1 MLLSVKNLSTEFPV
15 KKGIVRAVEDVSFDV
30 DQGEILAI
38 VGESGSGKSVTS
50 LSIMG
55 LLAEPGHVAG
65 GSLEF
70 EGKDLATLSEKQ
82 YRELRGNDMA
92 MIFQEPM
99 TSLNP
104 VYRVGNQIVEAIRT
118 HEKVSKAEA
127 KDRAVDLLRKVG
139 IPSPEARINDYPHQM
154 SGGMR
159 QRVMIAM
166 ALACNPKLLIADEPT
181 TALDVTIQ
189 AQILDLLGRLR
200 DDTGMAV
207 LLITHDLGVVSETAD
222 RVVVMYCGQVV
233 EEAEVRTLFDHPMHP
248 YTLGLLKSIPRL
260 EDDDSK
266 RLYMIKGMVPNPL
279 EMPPGCHFSDRCD
292 SCMDI
297 CRTKVPELV
306 DVDGHKVRC
315 FLYESADGEVK
326 SEEAIARAE
335 AEALADVEAAREV
348 ETAEAL
354 LSAEDLR
361 EAEIE
366 NTASNATASAQAG
379 AVELDILLDVQHLT
393 KRFAADTNFF
403 GKATSY
409 VQAVDDVSFQIR
421 KGEAFGLVG
430 ESGCGKTTVGKM
442 LVNLLKPTSGKIVFD
457 GKELT
462 AMKPAERK
470 QYCKDIQLIFQDP
483 YASLNPRMRIGDI
496 IAEPIITNN
505 ILPKDQVEDRVNE
518 LLERVGL
525 ANYMRNRYPH
535 EFSGGQRQRVG
546 IARALAVNPKL
557 IVCDEPVS
565 ALDVSIQAQVLN
577 LLDELKEQFGL
588 TYLFIAHGLNV
599 VKHVSDRVGVM
610 YLGKMMEIAPK
621 KALYA
626 DPLSPYTQA
635 LLSAIPSVDPAAKKE
650 RIILEG
656 DVPSPIDP
664 PPGCRFASRCFAK
677 VNGCDEVMPPL
688 VEVKP
693 DHCVACHR
701 YDKGG
706 PGTAVI

>member
-189 AQILDLLGRLR
+189 AQILDLLRRLR

-260 EDDDSK
+260 
-266 RLYMIKGMVPNPL
+266 L

-354 LSAEDLR
+354 LAAEDLR

-366 NTASNATASAQAG
+366 
-379 AVELDILLDVQHLT
+379 EI
-393 KRFAADTNFF
+393 
-403 GKATSY
+403 
-409 VQAVDDVSFQIR
+409 
-421 KGEAFGLVG
+421 E
-430 ESGCGKTTVGKM
+430 
-442 LVNLLKPTSGKIVFD
+442 
-457 GKELT
+457 KE
-462 AMKPAERK
+462 E
-470 QYCKDIQLIFQDP
+470 
-483 YASLNPRMRIGDI
+483 
-496 IAEPIITNN
+496 E
-505 ILPKDQVEDRVNE
+505 
-518 LLERVGL
+518 
-525 ANYMRNRYPH
+525 
-535 EFSGGQRQRVG
+535 
-546 IARALAVNPKL
+546 
-557 IVCDEPVS
+557 
-565 ALDVSIQAQVLN
+565 
-577 LLDELKEQFGL
+577 
-588 TYLFIAHGLNV
+588 
-599 VKHVSDRVGVM
+599 
-610 YLGKMMEIAPK
+610 
-621 KALYA
+621 
-626 DPLSPYTQA
+626 
-635 LLSAIPSVDPAAKKE
+635 
-650 RIILEG
+650 
-656 DVPSPIDP
+656 
-664 PPGCRFASRCFAK
+664 ASR
-677 VNGCDEVMPPL
+677 
-688 VEVKP
+688 
-693 DHCVACHR
+693 
-701 YDKGG
+701 
-706 PGTAVI
+706 

>member
-189 AQILDLLGRLR
+189 AQILDLLRRLR

-207 LLITHDLGVVSETAD
+207 LLITHDRGVGSEAAD

-292 SCMDI
+292 SCMDV

-354 LSAEDLR
+354 LAAEDLR

-366 NTASNATASAQAG
+366 
-379 AVELDILLDVQHLT
+379 EI
-393 KRFAADTNFF
+393 
-403 GKATSY
+403 
-409 VQAVDDVSFQIR
+409 
-421 KGEAFGLVG
+421 E
-430 ESGCGKTTVGKM
+430 
-442 LVNLLKPTSGKIVFD
+442 
-457 GKELT
+457 KE
-462 AMKPAERK
+462 E
-470 QYCKDIQLIFQDP
+470 
-483 YASLNPRMRIGDI
+483 
-496 IAEPIITNN
+496 E
-505 ILPKDQVEDRVNE
+505 
-518 LLERVGL
+518 
-525 ANYMRNRYPH
+525 
-535 EFSGGQRQRVG
+535 
-546 IARALAVNPKL
+546 
-557 IVCDEPVS
+557 
-565 ALDVSIQAQVLN
+565 
-577 LLDELKEQFGL
+577 
-588 TYLFIAHGLNV
+588 
-599 VKHVSDRVGVM
+599 
-610 YLGKMMEIAPK
+610 
-621 KALYA
+621 
-626 DPLSPYTQA
+626 
-635 LLSAIPSVDPAAKKE
+635 
-650 RIILEG
+650 
-656 DVPSPIDP
+656 
-664 PPGCRFASRCFAK
+664 ASR
-677 VNGCDEVMPPL
+677 
-688 VEVKP
+688 
-693 DHCVACHR
+693 
-701 YDKGG
+701 
-706 PGTAVI
+706 

>member
-189 AQILDLLGRLR
+189 AQIIDLLRRLR

-326 SEEAIARAE
+326 GEEAIARAE

-354 LSAEDLR
+354 LAAEDLR

-366 NTASNATASAQAG
+366 
-379 AVELDILLDVQHLT
+379 EI
-393 KRFAADTNFF
+393 
-403 GKATSY
+403 
-409 VQAVDDVSFQIR
+409 
-421 KGEAFGLVG
+421 E
-430 ESGCGKTTVGKM
+430 
-442 LVNLLKPTSGKIVFD
+442 
-457 GKELT
+457 KE
-462 AMKPAERK
+462 E
-470 QYCKDIQLIFQDP
+470 
-483 YASLNPRMRIGDI
+483 
-496 IAEPIITNN
+496 E
-505 ILPKDQVEDRVNE
+505 
-518 LLERVGL
+518 
-525 ANYMRNRYPH
+525 
-535 EFSGGQRQRVG
+535 
-546 IARALAVNPKL
+546 
-557 IVCDEPVS
+557 
-565 ALDVSIQAQVLN
+565 
-577 LLDELKEQFGL
+577 
-588 TYLFIAHGLNV
+588 
-599 VKHVSDRVGVM
+599 
-610 YLGKMMEIAPK
+610 
-621 KALYA
+621 
-626 DPLSPYTQA
+626 
-635 LLSAIPSVDPAAKKE
+635 
-650 RIILEG
+650 
-656 DVPSPIDP
+656 
-664 PPGCRFASRCFAK
+664 ASR
-677 VNGCDEVMPPL
+677 
-688 VEVKP
+688 
-693 DHCVACHR
+693 
-701 YDKGG
+701 
-706 PGTAVI
+706 

>member
-189 AQILDLLGRLR
+189 AQILDLLRRLR
-200 DDTGMAV
+200 DDTGIAV
-207 LLITHDLGVVSETAD
+207 LLITHDLCVVSETAD

-354 LSAEDLR
+354 LAAEDLR

-366 NTASNATASAQAG
+366 
-379 AVELDILLDVQHLT
+379 EI
-393 KRFAADTNFF
+393 
-403 GKATSY
+403 
-409 VQAVDDVSFQIR
+409 
-421 KGEAFGLVG
+421 E
-430 ESGCGKTTVGKM
+430 
-442 LVNLLKPTSGKIVFD
+442 
-457 GKELT
+457 KE
-462 AMKPAERK
+462 E
-470 QYCKDIQLIFQDP
+470 
-483 YASLNPRMRIGDI
+483 
-496 IAEPIITNN
+496 E
-505 ILPKDQVEDRVNE
+505 
-518 LLERVGL
+518 
-525 ANYMRNRYPH
+525 
-535 EFSGGQRQRVG
+535 
-546 IARALAVNPKL
+546 
-557 IVCDEPVS
+557 
-565 ALDVSIQAQVLN
+565 
-577 LLDELKEQFGL
+577 
-588 TYLFIAHGLNV
+588 
-599 VKHVSDRVGVM
+599 
-610 YLGKMMEIAPK
+610 
-621 KALYA
+621 
-626 DPLSPYTQA
+626 
-635 LLSAIPSVDPAAKKE
+635 
-650 RIILEG
+650 
-656 DVPSPIDP
+656 
-664 PPGCRFASRCFAK
+664 ASR
-677 VNGCDEVMPPL
+677 
-688 VEVKP
+688 
-693 DHCVACHR
+693 
-701 YDKGG
+701 
-706 PGTAVI
+706 

>member
-166 ALACNPKLLIADEPT
+166 ALACNPKLLIAEEPT

-189 AQILDLLGRLR
+189 AQILDLLRRLR

-354 LSAEDLR
+354 LAAEDLR

-366 NTASNATASAQAG
+366 
-379 AVELDILLDVQHLT
+379 EI
-393 KRFAADTNFF
+393 
-403 GKATSY
+403 
-409 VQAVDDVSFQIR
+409 
-421 KGEAFGLVG
+421 E
-430 ESGCGKTTVGKM
+430 
-442 LVNLLKPTSGKIVFD
+442 
-457 GKELT
+457 KE
-462 AMKPAERK
+462 E
-470 QYCKDIQLIFQDP
+470 
-483 YASLNPRMRIGDI
+483 
-496 IAEPIITNN
+496 E
-505 ILPKDQVEDRVNE
+505 
-518 LLERVGL
+518 
-525 ANYMRNRYPH
+525 
-535 EFSGGQRQRVG
+535 
-546 IARALAVNPKL
+546 
-557 IVCDEPVS
+557 
-565 ALDVSIQAQVLN
+565 
-577 LLDELKEQFGL
+577 
-588 TYLFIAHGLNV
+588 
-599 VKHVSDRVGVM
+599 
-610 YLGKMMEIAPK
+610 
-621 KALYA
+621 
-626 DPLSPYTQA
+626 
-635 LLSAIPSVDPAAKKE
+635 
-650 RIILEG
+650 
-656 DVPSPIDP
+656 
-664 PPGCRFASRCFAK
+664 ASR
-677 VNGCDEVMPPL
+677 
-688 VEVKP
+688 
-693 DHCVACHR
+693 
-701 YDKGG
+701 
-706 PGTAVI
+706 

>member
-1 MLLSVKNLSTEFPV
+1 MLLSVKNLPTEFPV

-30 DQGEILAI
+30 DQGQILAI

-65 GSLEF
+65 GSMEF

-127 KDRAVDLLRKVG
+127 KARAVDLLRKVG

-189 AQILDLLGRLR
+189 AQILDLLRRLR

-354 LSAEDLR
+354 LAAEDLR

-366 NTASNATASAQAG
+366 
-379 AVELDILLDVQHLT
+379 EI
-393 KRFAADTNFF
+393 
-403 GKATSY
+403 
-409 VQAVDDVSFQIR
+409 
-421 KGEAFGLVG
+421 E
-430 ESGCGKTTVGKM
+430 
-442 LVNLLKPTSGKIVFD
+442 
-457 GKELT
+457 KE
-462 AMKPAERK
+462 E
-470 QYCKDIQLIFQDP
+470 
-483 YASLNPRMRIGDI
+483 
-496 IAEPIITNN
+496 E
-505 ILPKDQVEDRVNE
+505 
-518 LLERVGL
+518 
-525 ANYMRNRYPH
+525 
-535 EFSGGQRQRVG
+535 
-546 IARALAVNPKL
+546 
-557 IVCDEPVS
+557 
-565 ALDVSIQAQVLN
+565 
-577 LLDELKEQFGL
+577 
-588 TYLFIAHGLNV
+588 
-599 VKHVSDRVGVM
+599 
-610 YLGKMMEIAPK
+610 
-621 KALYA
+621 
-626 DPLSPYTQA
+626 
-635 LLSAIPSVDPAAKKE
+635 
-650 RIILEG
+650 
-656 DVPSPIDP
+656 
-664 PPGCRFASRCFAK
+664 ASR
-677 VNGCDEVMPPL
+677 
-688 VEVKP
+688 
-693 DHCVACHR
+693 
-701 YDKGG
+701 
-706 PGTAVI
+706 

>member
-70 EGKDLATLSEKQ
+70 EGKDLATLAEKQ

-189 AQILDLLGRLR
+189 AQILDLLRRLR

-354 LSAEDLR
+354 LAAEDLR

-366 NTASNATASAQAG
+366 
-379 AVELDILLDVQHLT
+379 EI
-393 KRFAADTNFF
+393 
-403 GKATSY
+403 
-409 VQAVDDVSFQIR
+409 
-421 KGEAFGLVG
+421 E
-430 ESGCGKTTVGKM
+430 
-442 LVNLLKPTSGKIVFD
+442 
-457 GKELT
+457 KE
-462 AMKPAERK
+462 E
-470 QYCKDIQLIFQDP
+470 
-483 YASLNPRMRIGDI
+483 
-496 IAEPIITNN
+496 E
-505 ILPKDQVEDRVNE
+505 
-518 LLERVGL
+518 
-525 ANYMRNRYPH
+525 
-535 EFSGGQRQRVG
+535 
-546 IARALAVNPKL
+546 
-557 IVCDEPVS
+557 
-565 ALDVSIQAQVLN
+565 
-577 LLDELKEQFGL
+577 
-588 TYLFIAHGLNV
+588 
-599 VKHVSDRVGVM
+599 
-610 YLGKMMEIAPK
+610 
-621 KALYA
+621 
-626 DPLSPYTQA
+626 
-635 LLSAIPSVDPAAKKE
+635 
-650 RIILEG
+650 
-656 DVPSPIDP
+656 
-664 PPGCRFASRCFAK
+664 ASR
-677 VNGCDEVMPPL
+677 
-688 VEVKP
+688 
-693 DHCVACHR
+693 
-701 YDKGG
+701 
-706 PGTAVI
+706 

>member
-38 VGESGSGKSVTS
+38 VGESGSSKSVTS

-189 AQILDLLGRLR
+189 AQILDLLRRLR

-248 YTLGLLKSIPRL
+248 YTLGLLKSIHRL

-354 LSAEDLR
+354 LAAEDLR

-366 NTASNATASAQAG
+366 
-379 AVELDILLDVQHLT
+379 EI
-393 KRFAADTNFF
+393 
-403 GKATSY
+403 
-409 VQAVDDVSFQIR
+409 
-421 KGEAFGLVG
+421 E
-430 ESGCGKTTVGKM
+430 
-442 LVNLLKPTSGKIVFD
+442 
-457 GKELT
+457 KE
-462 AMKPAERK
+462 E
-470 QYCKDIQLIFQDP
+470 
-483 YASLNPRMRIGDI
+483 
-496 IAEPIITNN
+496 E
-505 ILPKDQVEDRVNE
+505 
-518 LLERVGL
+518 
-525 ANYMRNRYPH
+525 
-535 EFSGGQRQRVG
+535 
-546 IARALAVNPKL
+546 
-557 IVCDEPVS
+557 
-565 ALDVSIQAQVLN
+565 
-577 LLDELKEQFGL
+577 
-588 TYLFIAHGLNV
+588 
-599 VKHVSDRVGVM
+599 
-610 YLGKMMEIAPK
+610 
-621 KALYA
+621 
-626 DPLSPYTQA
+626 
-635 LLSAIPSVDPAAKKE
+635 
-650 RIILEG
+650 
-656 DVPSPIDP
+656 
-664 PPGCRFASRCFAK
+664 ASR
-677 VNGCDEVMPPL
+677 
-688 VEVKP
+688 
-693 DHCVACHR
+693 
-701 YDKGG
+701 
-706 PGTAVI
+706 

>member
-1 MLLSVKNLSTEFPV
+1 MSLSANASSPIPASSAPLLQAEGVT
-15 KKGIVRAVEDVSFDV
+15 VRFDACERPFDVVRDVSFTLHP
-30 DQGEILAI
+30 GRTLCL
-38 VGESGSGKSVTS
+38 VGESGCGKSMTALS
-50 LSIMG
+50 LLRLIPEPG
-55 LLAEPGHVAG
+55 RLAAGRILFEGRDLAE
-65 GSLEF
+65 
-70 EGKDLATLSEKQ
+70 LSESAME
-82 YRELRGNDMA
+82 RVRGRDIG

-104 VYRVGNQIVEAIRT
+104 VIRVGEQVAEPLMR
-118 HEKVSKAEA
+118 HLRLSKKAALAEA
-127 KDRAVDLLRKVG
+127 VELFRLVG
-139 IPSPEARINDYPHQM
+139 IPAPDMRVRDYPHQL

-189 AQILDLLGRLR
+189 AQILDLLRRLR

-354 LSAEDLR
+354 LAAEDLR

-366 NTASNATASAQAG
+366 
-379 AVELDILLDVQHLT
+379 EI
-393 KRFAADTNFF
+393 
-403 GKATSY
+403 
-409 VQAVDDVSFQIR
+409 
-421 KGEAFGLVG
+421 E
-430 ESGCGKTTVGKM
+430 
-442 LVNLLKPTSGKIVFD
+442 
-457 GKELT
+457 KE
-462 AMKPAERK
+462 E
-470 QYCKDIQLIFQDP
+470 
-483 YASLNPRMRIGDI
+483 
-496 IAEPIITNN
+496 E
-505 ILPKDQVEDRVNE
+505 
-518 LLERVGL
+518 
-525 ANYMRNRYPH
+525 
-535 EFSGGQRQRVG
+535 
-546 IARALAVNPKL
+546 
-557 IVCDEPVS
+557 
-565 ALDVSIQAQVLN
+565 
-577 LLDELKEQFGL
+577 
-588 TYLFIAHGLNV
+588 
-599 VKHVSDRVGVM
+599 
-610 YLGKMMEIAPK
+610 
-621 KALYA
+621 
-626 DPLSPYTQA
+626 
-635 LLSAIPSVDPAAKKE
+635 
-650 RIILEG
+650 
-656 DVPSPIDP
+656 
-664 PPGCRFASRCFAK
+664 ASR
-677 VNGCDEVMPPL
+677 
-688 VEVKP
+688 
-693 DHCVACHR
+693 
-701 YDKGG
+701 
-706 PGTAVI
+706 

>member
-82 YRELRGNDMA
+82 YRELRGNDTA

-189 AQILDLLGRLR
+189 AQILDLLRRLR

-354 LSAEDLR
+354 LAAEDLR

-366 NTASNATASAQAG
+366 
-379 AVELDILLDVQHLT
+379 EI
-393 KRFAADTNFF
+393 
-403 GKATSY
+403 
-409 VQAVDDVSFQIR
+409 
-421 KGEAFGLVG
+421 E
-430 ESGCGKTTVGKM
+430 
-442 LVNLLKPTSGKIVFD
+442 
-457 GKELT
+457 KE
-462 AMKPAERK
+462 E
-470 QYCKDIQLIFQDP
+470 
-483 YASLNPRMRIGDI
+483 
-496 IAEPIITNN
+496 E
-505 ILPKDQVEDRVNE
+505 
-518 LLERVGL
+518 
-525 ANYMRNRYPH
+525 
-535 EFSGGQRQRVG
+535 
-546 IARALAVNPKL
+546 
-557 IVCDEPVS
+557 
-565 ALDVSIQAQVLN
+565 
-577 LLDELKEQFGL
+577 
-588 TYLFIAHGLNV
+588 
-599 VKHVSDRVGVM
+599 
-610 YLGKMMEIAPK
+610 
-621 KALYA
+621 
-626 DPLSPYTQA
+626 
-635 LLSAIPSVDPAAKKE
+635 
-650 RIILEG
+650 
-656 DVPSPIDP
+656 
-664 PPGCRFASRCFAK
+664 ASR
-677 VNGCDEVMPPL
+677 
-688 VEVKP
+688 
-693 DHCVACHR
+693 
-701 YDKGG
+701 
-706 PGTAVI
+706 

>member
-82 YRELRGNDMA
+82 HRELRGNDMA

-189 AQILDLLGRLR
+189 AQILDLLRRLR

-354 LSAEDLR
+354 LAAEDLR

-366 NTASNATASAQAG
+366 
-379 AVELDILLDVQHLT
+379 EI
-393 KRFAADTNFF
+393 
-403 GKATSY
+403 
-409 VQAVDDVSFQIR
+409 
-421 KGEAFGLVG
+421 E
-430 ESGCGKTTVGKM
+430 
-442 LVNLLKPTSGKIVFD
+442 
-457 GKELT
+457 KE
-462 AMKPAERK
+462 E
-470 QYCKDIQLIFQDP
+470 
-483 YASLNPRMRIGDI
+483 
-496 IAEPIITNN
+496 E
-505 ILPKDQVEDRVNE
+505 
-518 LLERVGL
+518 
-525 ANYMRNRYPH
+525 
-535 EFSGGQRQRVG
+535 
-546 IARALAVNPKL
+546 
-557 IVCDEPVS
+557 
-565 ALDVSIQAQVLN
+565 
-577 LLDELKEQFGL
+577 
-588 TYLFIAHGLNV
+588 
-599 VKHVSDRVGVM
+599 
-610 YLGKMMEIAPK
+610 
-621 KALYA
+621 
-626 DPLSPYTQA
+626 
-635 LLSAIPSVDPAAKKE
+635 
-650 RIILEG
+650 
-656 DVPSPIDP
+656 
-664 PPGCRFASRCFAK
+664 ASR
-677 VNGCDEVMPPL
+677 
-688 VEVKP
+688 
-693 DHCVACHR
+693 
-701 YDKGG
+701 
-706 PGTAVI
+706 

>member
-189 AQILDLLGRLR
+189 AQILDLLRRLR

-233 EEAEVRTLFDHPMHP
+233 EEAEVRALFDHPMHP

-260 EDDDSK
+260 EDDDTK

-297 CRTKVPELV
+297 CRTQMPKLV
-306 DVDGHKVRC
+306 DAGGRKVRC
-315 FLYESADGEVK
+315 FLYEDADGHVK
-326 SEEAIARAE
+326 SDAAIAE
-335 AEALADVEAAREV
+335 AEAEAVADAEAAREV

-354 LSAEDLR
+354 LAGEEIR
-361 EAEIE
+361 EAE
-366 NTASNATASAQAG
+366 
-379 AVELDILLDVQHLT
+379 
-393 KRFAADTNFF
+393 
-403 GKATSY
+403 
-409 VQAVDDVSFQIR
+409 
-421 KGEAFGLVG
+421 
-430 ESGCGKTTVGKM
+430 
-442 LVNLLKPTSGKIVFD
+442 
-457 GKELT
+457 
-462 AMKPAERK
+462 
-470 QYCKDIQLIFQDP
+470 
-483 YASLNPRMRIGDI
+483 
-496 IAEPIITNN
+496 
-505 ILPKDQVEDRVNE
+505 
-518 LLERVGL
+518 LE
-525 ANYMRNRYPH
+525 
-535 EFSGGQRQRVG
+535 E
-546 IARALAVNPKL
+546 
-557 IVCDEPVS
+557 
-565 ALDVSIQAQVLN
+565 
-577 LLDELKEQFGL
+577 
-588 TYLFIAHGLNV
+588 
-599 VKHVSDRVGVM
+599 
-610 YLGKMMEIAPK
+610 LGKDE
-621 KALYA
+621 
-626 DPLSPYTQA
+626 
-635 LLSAIPSVDPAAKKE
+635 
-650 RIILEG
+650 EG
-656 DVPSPIDP
+656 I
-664 PPGCRFASRCFAK
+664 R
-677 VNGCDEVMPPL
+677 
-688 VEVKP
+688 
-693 DHCVACHR
+693 
-701 YDKGG
+701 
-706 PGTAVI
+706 